1 MKWWIINAL
10 CWLAALPACAAPAAD
25 SLRGD
30 TAQRRPTFYERR
42 TQHLRS
48 SWARMVPNM
57 GSIHFYGGV
66 GLVSLGTGWHYGR
79 KDQWETEVLLGF
91 VPKYESDHNK
101 ATLTLK
107 QRFVPWRI
115 GLSSRWAVEPLT
127 AGCFVNT
134 IFGEDF
140 WARQPSRYPKN
151 YYGFIPKLRTSIF
164 IGQRLR
170 YNIPSR
176 NRIFW
181 KSISAYYELSTC
193 DLYLI
198 SALPNR
204 RVRLGDILTLAFGL
218 RLEIF

>member
-30 TAQRRPTFYERR
+30 TARRPTFYERR

>member
-30 TAQRRPTFYERR
+30 TAQRSPTFYERR

-151 YYGFIPKLRTSIF
+151 YYGFIPKLRASIF

-181 KSISAYYELSTC
+181 KSIS
-193 DLYLI
+193 
-198 SALPNR
+198 
-204 RVRLGDILTLAFGL
+204 DILTLAFGL

>member
-42 TQHLRS
+42 TKHLS
-48 SWARMVPNM
+48 CSWARMVPNM

-115 GLSSRWAVEPLT
+115 GLSSRWAVGRARPAVRAASEVVDPAGSCSETARSRREIRPTTSTGASTEWTLPDRVFRPTTDSRPLD
-127 AGCFVNT
+127 G
-134 IFGEDF
+134 
-140 WARQPSRYPKN
+140 R
-151 YYGFIPKLRTSIF
+151 
-164 IGQRLR
+164 
-170 YNIPSR
+170 
-176 NRIFW
+176 
-181 KSISAYYELSTC
+181 
-193 DLYLI
+193 
-198 SALPNR
+198 ALTTR
-204 RVRLGDILTLAFGL
+204 SGL
-218 RLEIF
+218 P